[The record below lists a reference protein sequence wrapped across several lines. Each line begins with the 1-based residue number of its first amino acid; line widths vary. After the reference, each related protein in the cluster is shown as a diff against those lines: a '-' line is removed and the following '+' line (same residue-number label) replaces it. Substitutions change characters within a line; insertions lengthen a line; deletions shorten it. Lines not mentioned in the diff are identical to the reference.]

1 MHINCLELKAILFE
15 LRLLCDTICNSYTK
29 ITCDNTIVVHR
40 KLIWKA
46 VGVTIVT
53 ELQNEFGTWL
63 SKRLS
68 NTYIPGKLDRKTDE
82 ES

>member
-15 LRLLCDTICNSYTK
+15 LRLLCDTIFNSYTK
-29 ITCDNTIVVHR
+29 MLCDNTIVVHR

-53 ELQNEFGTWL
+53 ELQNELGTWL
-63 SKRLS
+63 SKRGYGYLIYTFLV
-68 NTYIPGKLDRKTDE
+68 N
-82 ES
+82 

>member
-63 SKRLS
+63 SKRGYGYLIYTFLV
-68 NTYIPGKLDRKTDE
+68 N
-82 ES
+82 